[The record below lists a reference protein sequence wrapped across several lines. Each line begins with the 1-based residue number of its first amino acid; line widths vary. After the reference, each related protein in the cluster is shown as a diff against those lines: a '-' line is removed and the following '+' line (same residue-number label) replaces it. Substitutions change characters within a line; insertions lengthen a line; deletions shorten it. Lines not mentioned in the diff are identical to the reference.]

1 MVKKMA
7 INFDSY
13 LGAHD
18 DALILRSRRSEIL
31 ASNLANADT
40 PGYKAKDID
49 FKEAMSSA
57 MGTRSEFKKDTL
69 KMATTNQNHLKTTQD
84 TLSADVMYRNPYQPS
99 LDGNT
104 VDAGV
109 EKTEFSKNSIYYS
122 ASLRFMTGKFQ
133 SLTKAIKGQ

>member
-1 MVKKMA
+1 MA
-7 INFDSY
+7 ISFDSY
-13 LGAHD
+13 IGAHD
-18 DALILRSRRSEIL
+18 DALLLRSRRSEIL

-49 FKEAMSSA
+49 FKSAMSDA
-57 MGTRSEFKKDTL
+57 MGTRSEFKKNTL
-69 KMATTNQNHLKTTQD
+69 KMATTDAGHLQTSQD
-84 TLSADVMYRNPYQPS
+84 HFSTDIKYRNPYQPS

-104 VDAGV
+104 VDAGI

-133 SLTKAIKGQ
+133 ALTKAIKGQ

>member
-1 MVKKMA
+1 MP
-7 INFDSY
+7 ISLDSY

-18 DALILRSRRSEIL
+18 DALMLRSKRAEII

-49 FKEAMSSA
+49 FKEAMSNA
-57 MGTRSEFKKDTL
+57 MGTRSEFKKDSL
-69 KMATTNQNHLKTTQD
+69 KMATSNSKHIQGNQ
-84 TLSADVMYRNPYQPS
+84 SAFSNDIKYRNPYQPS

-104 VDAGV
+104 VDASI
-109 EKTEFSKNSIYYS
+109 EKTEFSKNSINYS
-122 ASLRFMTGKFQ
+122 ASLRFLTGKFQ

>member
-1 MVKKMA
+1 MA
-7 INFDSY
+7 LNFDGY
-13 LGAHD
+13 LGGLD

-49 FKEAMSSA
+49 FKDAMSKA
-57 MGTRSEFKKDTL
+57 MGTRSEFKKDSLQMT
-69 KMATTNQNHLKTTQD
+69 TTNNSHIQMSQNS
-84 TLSADVMYRNPYQPS
+84 LSTDMMYRNPYQPS

-104 VDAGV
+104 VDAGI
-109 EKTEFSKNSIYYS
+109 EKTEFSKNSIHYT
-122 ASLRFMTGKFQ
+122 ANLRFLTGKFQ

>member
-1 MVKKMA
+1 MA
-7 INFDSY
+7 ISLDKHI
-13 LGAHD
+13 GAHD
-18 DALILRSRRSEIL
+18 DALLLYSRRSEIL

-49 FKEAMSSA
+49 FKAAMSDV
-57 MGTRSEFKKDTL
+57 MGNRSEFKKGSL
-69 KMATTNQNHLKTTQD
+69 KMATTNDKHLQLNQTNF
-84 TLSADVMYRNPYQPS
+84 SADIKFRNPYQPS

-109 EKTEFSKNSIYYS
+109 EKTEFSKNAVYYN
-122 ASLRFMTGKFQ
+122 ASLRLLTGKFQ

>member
-1 MVKKMA
+1 MG
-7 INFDSY
+7 ISFDKY
-13 LGAHD
+13 LGPQD
-18 DALILRSRRSEIL
+18 DALLLRSRRSEIL

-40 PGYKAKDID
+40 PGYKAKDFD
-49 FKEAMSSA
+49 FKAAMA
-57 MGTRSEFKKDTL
+57 DATGHRSELRQARL
-69 KMATTNQNHLKTTQD
+69 KMAATDNKHIQNNQSGF
-84 TLSADVMYRNPYQPS
+84 SADIKYRNPYQPS

-104 VDAGV
+104 VDSGL